1 MRWSELGSF
10 LGRRFEVPSSSR
22 EKTVATSLGAL
33 RATSSGAGRLSIR
46 ESLGTVYN
54 ENKHRFMGRETRN
67 FLLFLRACLTPQ
79 QKDKNYWLELLE
91 SLLNFNTGQTSDWN
105 WLFIPSLIRIK
116 VTGTWSIL
124 QGQSFIRVDRSIF
137 NTVFSV
143 IFILLLT
150 FPVNFLSCVLY
161 ISVIKLPFVFPLYLL
176 FLCWKFIFFHHFWS
190 VPDCWS
196 IYLLTTLKSFQIFS
210 TAVSFCCWKLLIVFS
225 PASWNCPS
233 FPHGKPFGPV
243 SCKFWM
249 LCYNLPDSL

>member
-1 MRWSELGSF
+1 MPSLLSCWLAQRGIQMTAASAILTETSRVTWDRHVAWPLPDSQHSETKIINLF
-10 LGRRFEVPSSSR
+10 I
-22 EKTVATSLGAL
+22 
-33 RATSSGAGRLSIR
+33 LSCR
-46 ESLGTVYN
+46 
-54 ENKHRFMGRETRN
+54 
-67 FLLFLRACLTPQ
+67 LLFRW
-79 QKDKNYWLELLE
+79 DHFYW
-91 SLLNFNTGQTSDWN
+91 
-105 WLFIPSLIRIK
+105 
-116 VTGTWSIL
+116 
-124 QGQSFIRVDRSIF
+124 SIF

-161 ISVIKLPFVFPLYLL
+161 ISVTKLPFVFPLCLL
-176 FLCWKFIFFHHFWS
+176 FLCWKFIFYHHFWS